1 MTTIYFDESG
11 QTGTQLRDTEQPYFC
26 IGSTDLSNQA
36 SREILSA
43 CFSRHTTGEMKSR
56 DLLRRN
62 SGRRQFLKFCEAIAE
77 APERFCFVKVHK
89 RFGVL
94 SKMVDNLVEPYVS
107 AVGFDFY
114 KNDYGRKFANSA
126 YFAFDQ
132 ILPVE
137 ISNGLLD
144 RYNEFAR
151 DPTRDSLE
159 ALQRS
164 ISEALVNAPHGSEFF
179 LELMNEGAAHFERLH
194 DLERFKGSNE
204 IHITALVRCMAH
216 WQRHSMGPFRVV
228 HDESVHFFANS
239 RGWHYM
245 TDPRMPPQV
254 LHVGNKT
261 LTLPIRVIETA
272 AAKSHESAS
281 IQLCDLLAGFLSR
294 YASKDLNEDQRRFL
308 QDAIS
313 AGLGEVSIFAVEAE
327 YDFVHGMPEV
337 ADGPDVIDR
346 IAMAI
351 SETQST
357 KDDI

>member
-11 QTGTQLRDTEQPYFC
+11 QTGTQLRDREQPYFC
-26 IGSTDLSNQA
+26 IGSTDLSDEA
-36 SREILSA
+36 SREILST
-43 CFSRHTTGEMKSR
+43 CFPRHTTGEMKSR

-62 SGRRQFLKFCEAIAE
+62 SGRRQFLKFCEAIADD
-77 APERFCFVKVHK
+77 PERFCFVKVHK

-132 ILPVE
+132 ILSAE
-137 ISNGLLD
+137 TSDALLD

-151 DPTRDSLE
+151 DPTRERLE
-159 ALQRS
+159 ALQQS
-164 ISEALVNAPHGSEFF
+164 ISVALANAPHGSEVF
-179 LELMNEGAAHFERLH
+179 LDLMNEGAAHFERLH
-194 DLERFKGSNE
+194 DLESFKGSNE
-204 IHITALVRCMAH
+204 IHVTALLRCMAH
-216 WQRHSMGPFRVV
+216 WQGRSMGPFRVV

-239 RGWHYM
+239 RGWRFM

-254 LHVGNKT
+254 LHVGEKT
-261 LTLPIRVIETA
+261 LTLPIHVIETVP
-272 AAKSHESAS
+272 AKSHESAS
-281 IQLCDLLAGFLSR
+281 IQLCDVLAGFLSR
-294 YASKDLNEDQRRFL
+294 YASRDLNEDQRRFL

-327 YDFVHGMPEV
+327 YDFAQGMPEF
-337 ADGPDVIDR
+337 ATGPDVIDR

-351 SETQST
+351 AETQS
-357 KDDI
+357 KQG